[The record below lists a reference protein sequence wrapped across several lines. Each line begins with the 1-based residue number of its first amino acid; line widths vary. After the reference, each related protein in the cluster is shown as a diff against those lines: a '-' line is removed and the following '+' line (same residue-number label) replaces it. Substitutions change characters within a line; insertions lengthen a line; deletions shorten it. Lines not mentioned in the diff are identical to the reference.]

1 MRLRNTYFSLVA
13 ITIVLLI
20 WTGCVEKR
28 ELKTQTVVV
37 HMLAEPNGLHPVNNN
52 DGYQNMIMQCT
63 QKKLVQLDIVNNELI
78 PDALETLPEIL
89 PDSQT
94 YRCVLR
100 KNMRWDN
107 GKWVSVDDAIFSI
120 KAIICPGVNAAGIK
134 SIFDNVA
141 SIEKDTK
148 NPNAFIVRMKKKYF
162 DNRTLFSFVILL
174 QEDFWDPSKAL
185 RTFTVE
191 GLLNP
196 TDTNQL
202 RPLKSFT
209 AAFNHPD
216 KARAVQQLDGLGP
229 YKVVAWENGQSISL
243 EKKANWWGD
252 ASNRPGDQ
260 NNPDRI
266 VFKVIRDM
274 EALILALKREEVD
287 FTSELSAEA
296 LERLQKDDKFSSTYN
311 HAVLQSFSYTYMG
324 LNMKPGAGRTPYFSD
339 KKLRKAMACLMP
351 VDEIIAVVARGKAAP
366 IDGFILP
373 AQKEYQAH
381 PTQQKQN
388 EEKAAQW
395 LDEAGWTDSDND
407 GIRDK
412 VMGGKRVPLS
422 ISVSY
427 MISPV
432 TEDLVRIIKNAF
444 FRKGVEIRP
453 NGLEF
458 SAFYEQAYAH
468 NFDAMLGAWSSSSL
482 AEDPRQIWHS
492 ESWSADGSN
501 FVGFTNARC
510 DSLIERANTEM
521 NPTVRKRIMNDLQT
535 LVQEEQ
541 PYVFLYN
548 ATKKVVLHKR
558 FGAVKLC
565 SERPHIWIGSLSVK
579 QP

>member
-1 MRLRNTYFSLVA
+1 MTRTNLYRSLAA
-13 ITIVLLI
+13 ITGILLLI
-20 WTGCVEKR
+20 EGCVEKR

-78 PDALETLPEIL
+78 PDALETLPEVL
-89 PDSQT
+89 PDSLS
-94 YRCVLR
+94 YRCILR

-107 GKWVSVDDAIFSI
+107 GKSVDVDDAIFSI

-134 SIFDNVA
+134 SIFDNVV
-141 SIEKDTK
+141 SVEKDPQ
-148 NPNAFIVRMKKKYF
+148 NSNAFIVRMKQKYF

-174 QEDFWDPSKAL
+174 QEDFWDPLKAL
-185 RTFTVE
+185 RKLQVVGLRKPSDSLEIKTLKRFT
-191 GLLNP
+191 
-196 TDTNQL
+196 D
-202 RPLKSFT
+202 
-209 AAFNHPD
+209 AFNHPD
-216 KARAVQQLDGLGP
+216 KARVINQLDGLGP
-229 YKVVAWENGQSISL
+229 YKVVAWENGQSIRL
-243 EKKANWWGD
+243 EKKVNWWGD
-252 ASNRPGDQ
+252 ASERPGDQ

-266 VFKVIRDM
+266 LFKVIRDM
-274 EALILALKREEVD
+274 EALILALKREEID

-296 LERLQKDDKFSSTYN
+296 LERLQKDDKFSSKYQ
-311 HAVLQSFSYTYMG
+311 HEILQSFSYTYMG
-324 LNMKPGAGRTPYFSD
+324 LNLKPGSERIPFFTD

-351 VDEIIAVVARGKAAP
+351 VDEIIAVVARGKATP

-373 AQKEYQAH
+373 AQKEYKPH
-381 PTQQKQN
+381 LLSQKQDEN
-388 EEKAAQW
+388 KAAQW
-395 LDEAGWTDSDND
+395 LNEAGWTDSDND

-412 VMGGKRVPLS
+412 IIGGKRVPLS

-444 FRKGVEIRP
+444 LRKGVEIRP

-468 NFDAMLGAWSSSSL
+468 NFDAMLGAWSSSSQ

-492 ESWSADGSN
+492 TSWSAEGSN
-501 FVGFTNARC
+501 FVGFSNAQC
-510 DSLIERANTEM
+510 DSLIERANAEM
-521 NPTVRKRIMNDLQT
+521 NPLARKNLMNALQDI
-535 LVQEEQ
+535 VKDEQ

-548 ATKKVVLHKR
+548 ATKKVALHKR
-558 FGAVKLC
+558 FGEVRLC
-565 SERPHIWIGSLSVK
+565 SERPHIWIGSLTVT

>member
-1 MRLRNTYFSLVA
+1 MRLRNTYVNLVA
-13 ITIVLLI
+13 IAAVLLI

-63 QKKLVQLDIVNNELI
+63 QKKLVQLDIANNELI
-78 PDALETLPEIL
+78 PDALEKLPEIL
-89 PDSQT
+89 PDSLT
-94 YRCVLR
+94 YRCELR

-107 GKWVSVDDAIFSI
+107 GKTVTVDDAIFSI

-141 SIEKDTK
+141 SVEKDAK
-148 NPNAFIVRMKKKYF
+148 NPNAFMVRMKEKYF

-174 QEDFWDPSKAL
+174 QEDFWDASKAL
-185 RTFTVE
+185 RPFTVAA
-191 GLLNP
+191 LKSP
-196 TDTNQL
+196 TDTHQL
-202 RPLKSFT
+202 KPLKSFT
-209 AAFNHPD
+209 EAFNHPD
-216 KARAVQQLDGLGP
+216 KAREVKQLDGLGP

-252 ASNRPGDQ
+252 SSNRPGDQ

-266 VFKVIRDM
+266 IFKVIRDM

-296 LERLQKDDKFSSTYN
+296 LERLQKDDKFSKTYSHN
-311 HAVLQSFSYTYMG
+311 VLHSFSYTYMG
-324 LNMKPGAGRTPYFSD
+324 LNMKPGSGRIPYFTD
-339 KKLRKAMACLMP
+339 KKLRKAMACMMP
-351 VDEIIAVVARGKAAP
+351 VDEIIAVVARGKATP

-381 PTQQKQN
+381 PIKQKQD

-395 LDEAGWTDSDND
+395 LDEAGWTDSNND

-412 VMGGKRVPLS
+412 VIGGKRVPLS

-501 FVGFTNARC
+501 FVGFSNAQC
-510 DSLIERANTEM
+510 DSLIERANAEM
-521 NPTVRKRIMNDLQT
+521 NPVARKSIMNALQSF
-535 LVQEEQ
+535 VQEEQ

-548 ATKKVVLHKR
+548 ATKKVALHKR